1 MSLIPCP
8 ECDESVSDRAHAC
21 PHCGFPVAEEIGKV
35 LTEVTGSDRVRSAR
49 QQAAGAKLQR
59 WATRYVEDE
68 QEGKGGSR
76 WAARGESFIE
86 QHKRLVLVMLV
97 TIIVVLQLVLIYS
110 AIYS

>member
-8 ECDESVSDRAHAC
+8 ECDENVSDRAYAC
-21 PHCGFPVAEEIGKV
+21 PHCGFPVAEEISKV

-59 WATRYVEDE
+59 WATRYVEE
-68 QEGKGGSR
+68 AQEGKGRAR

-86 QHKRLVLVMLV
+86 QHKRLVLVTLV